1 MKNFAYTAKASDGA
15 LTRGVLSAAD
25 RAAALEALRRQ
36 GLMPVK
42 VEETRAV
49 PAGDRAVPTRALAYA
64 AVVVLLLAGGVWLAL
79 SRRGGE
85 QQPPVKPPAAAPTG
99 GRASPR
105 AVTTPAPAVPTTPV
119 APAPSTTPA
128 VPVASA
134 APAAPVPAAAPSPAP
149 SPASPENPPAAPAP
163 TPPPRDPSFAS
174 HSESAMAMIASIPP
188 GMPVPPLPISGDL
201 AEDFA
206 VAATNTIVI
215 FDDDTEETVRHK
227 EAVAWMKVDVA
238 EYVKEGHS
246 PAEVIQAITDA
257 HNENAKIREEYE
269 FYLSQLRA
277 AGDTAGVET
286 FVKEANEDLAARGLP
301 LLTIR
306 KTTMAERKAARE
318 KK

>member
-49 PAGDRAVPTRALAYA
+49 PAGDRAVPPRVLAYA
-64 AVVVLLLAGGVWLAL
+64 AVAVLLLAGGVWLAL
-79 SRRGGE
+79 SRRGGG
-85 QQPPVKPPAAAPTG
+85 QPSVVQPPSAG
-99 GRASPR
+99 GQASPR
-105 AVTTPAPAVPTTPV
+105 VAATPAPAVPTTPV

-149 SPASPENPPAAPAP
+149 SPALPENPPAAPAP